1 MRRIVLALLLLW
13 ACPGT
18 ALAGDAWSPSTPAP
32 WEQAT
37 VACALLLEADA
48 EGRPGL
54 LDGWVAKAR
63 GEVRDQL
70 GGARALVSVRDWA
83 LPAAG
88 PRFAD
93 YLPVAM
99 SSADYEREET
109 LVAAASGAP
118 VPATDAEWLAD
129 VAGARLRV
137 ASLRVV
143 RRADAKRS
151 ALGAEG
157 PSPAGFAMRSGW
169 DYAVVDHLGEALDT
183 EAVATVLGPPGALG
197 RYRGKKNDLAVAARV
212 LAVVGSSILAASSVG
227 AVLSLGFD
235 QRSPMPAVGM
245 GFGFGSG
252 ALGAAAG
259 LLDPLRRL
267 EDPSRSGLFEE
278 SELRRLTEARTEL
291 LRVRFGAPS
300 PEGQMRKGAAEGEGV
315 EYLEDVDYE
324 AIFDEGGDGGE

>member
-1 MRRIVLALLLLW
+1 MRRIVLALLLW
-13 ACPGT
+13 ACPVA
-18 ALAGDAWSPSTPAP
+18 ALAGEGWSPSTPAP
-32 WEQAT
+32 WDQAT

-48 EGRPGL
+48 EARPL
-54 LDGWVAKAR
+54 LLQRWIAKAR

-70 GGARALVSVRDWA
+70 GGARSLVSVRDWT
-83 LPAAG
+83 LPADG

-118 VPATDAEWLAD
+118 VPGTDAEWLAD

-137 ASLRVV
+137 ARLRVV
-143 RRADAKRS
+143 RRGDAKRS
-151 ALGAEG
+151 SLGAEG
-157 PSPAGFAMRSGW
+157 QSPAGFAMRTGW

-197 RYRGKKNDLAVAARV
+197 RYRGKKNDLVVAARV
-212 LAVVGSSILAASSVG
+212 LVVVGSSILAASSVG
-227 AVLSLGFD
+227 AALSLGLD
-235 QRSPMPAVGM
+235 QPSGMPAVGV

-252 ALGAAAG
+252 TLGAAAA

-267 EDPSRSGLFEE
+267 EDPSRSGLFDE

-291 LRVRFGAPS
+291 LRVRFGAPA
-300 PEGQMRKGAAEGEGV
+300 PEGQMRKGAAEREDV

-324 AIFDEGGDGGE
+324 AIFEDDADGGE